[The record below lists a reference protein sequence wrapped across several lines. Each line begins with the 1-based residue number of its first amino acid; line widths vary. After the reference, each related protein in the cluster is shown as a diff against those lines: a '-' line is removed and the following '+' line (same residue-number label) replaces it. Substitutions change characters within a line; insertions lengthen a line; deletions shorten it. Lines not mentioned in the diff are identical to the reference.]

1 MNEEKQTNE
10 FVLEILHNGKQ
21 IKLDE
26 ENAKKYAVLG
36 LEASLKT
43 EEQEALEQFDEYKT
57 FDDIPKEAIE
67 IMEENKISLLDALLR
82 YRHKQDKKIKDEL
95 KTQEKN
101 KEGTLGSLKTNG
113 SEYQSDY
120 ITALLNGIKK

>member
-1 MNEEKQTNE
+1 M
-10 FVLEILHNGKQ
+10 
-21 IKLDE
+21 
-26 ENAKKYAVLG
+26 
-36 LEASLKT
+36 KT

>member
-10 FVLEILHNGKQ
+10 FVLEVLHNGKQ

-43 EEQEALEQFDEYKT
+43 EEQEALEQFDEYNT

-67 IMEENKISLLDALLR
+67 IMEENKISLLDR
-82 YRHKQDKKIKDEL
+82 FFVTVISRIKKSR
-95 KTQEKN
+95 T
-101 KEGTLGSLKTNG
+101 SLKH
-113 SEYQSDY
+113 
-120 ITALLNGIKK
+120 KKKTKRVL